1 MANNNK
7 RVKDAKKSYGYRTTE
22 TKQLGYKEKAAK
34 EKVTLSSKIE
44 QLLDNWV
51 NGFHP

>member
-1 MANNNK
+1 MANNKK
-7 RVKDAKKSYGYRTTE
+7 RLEKPKKSYGYRTTE
-22 TKQLGYKEKAAK
+22 TKQSGYKEKAAK